1 MVEWSLMK
9 KVLFVCTKNKIRS
22 QMAEAIFNHLA
33 KNAVAES
40 AGTDPADEVDPRVSK
55 ALKEARIIF
64 PEDARPKDV
73 TNEMMDNADLVV
85 SFGCLVPSLFSED
98 KFEEWDI
105 FVSKIDKE
113 FHSLRDQLITKIEQ
127 LIRERRF

>member
-1 MVEWSLMK
+1 MK

-40 AGTDPADEVDPRVSK
+40 AGTDPADEVDPRVRK
-55 ALKEARIIF
+55 ALKEVGVAF
-64 PEDARPKDV
+64 PEDALPKDV
-73 TNEMMDNADLVV
+73 TNEMMDKADLVV

-98 KFEEWDI
+98 KFEEWNI
-105 FVSKIDKE
+105 FISKTDKE
-113 FHSLRDQLITKIEQ
+113 LHTFRDQLITKIEQ